1 MSPLEDVF
9 LWALIPTVAMFIE
22 VVVFTSRTRYRKR
35 TYAIA
40 GISAVLLFE
49 IPRVFIPFLPQPGLG
64 LEGYIAWG
72 VGGIIFLFA
81 VAFSILTMYQLK
93 KGERGEGGEG
103 GEGGHST
110 RKMQTT
116 GVYGIVRHPM
126 YFGDVLWPVGWSIM
140 FNAGYALA
148 LTPLWFILRLSFS
161 ILEEEKL
168 IADRYGEEYVKY
180 QQEVPKRIIPGI
192 I

>member
-1 MSPLEDVF
+1 MNPLEDVF
-9 LWALIPTVAMFIE
+9 LWALIPTVAMFLEI
-22 VVVFTSRTRYRKR
+22 VVFTSRTRYRKR

-64 LEGYIAWG
+64 LEKYIAWSLG
-72 VGGIIFLFA
+72 SIIFIFA

-93 KGERGEGGEG
+93 KGEGK
-103 GEGGHST
+103 HST

-126 YFGDVLWPVGWSIM
+126 YFGDVLWPIGWSII

-168 IADRYGEEYVKY
+168 IADRYGEEYVRY
-180 QQEVPKRIIPGI
+180 QQKVPKRIIPGI

>member
-22 VVVFTSRTRYRKR
+22 VVVFTSRTKYKRR

-40 GISAVLLFE
+40 GISAVLFFE
-49 IPRVFIPFLPQPGLG
+49 IPRVIIPFLPQPSLG
-64 LEGYIAWG
+64 LQEYVAWV
-72 VGGIIFLFA
+72 VGGAILL
-81 VAFSILTMYQLK
+81 FSIVFSLLTFYQLK
-93 KGERGEGGEG
+93 RGEGT
-103 GEGGHST
+103 HSS
-110 RKMQTT
+110 RELQTT

-126 YFGDVLWPVGWSIM
+126 YLADVLWPVGWSIM

-161 ILEEEKL
+161 FLEEEKL
-168 IADRYGEEYVKY
+168 IADRYGEEYVRYRQK
-180 QQEVPKRIIPGI
+180 VTKRIIPGLI
-192 I
+192 

>member
-9 LWALIPTVAMFIE
+9 LWALIPTVAMFLE

-64 LEGYIAWG
+64 LEEFIAWAL
-72 VGGIIFLFA
+72 GGTIFLFA
-81 VAFSILTMYQLK
+81 LAFSILTMIQLK
-93 KGERGEGGEG
+93 RGEEEGEGG
-103 GEGGHST
+103 GEHST
-110 RKMQTT
+110 RELQTE
-116 GVYGIVRHPM
+116 GVYGVVRHPM
-126 YFGDVLWPVGWSIM
+126 YLADVLWPVGWSIM

-180 QQEVPKRIIPGI
+180 QQKVPKRIIPGVI
-192 I
+192 